1 MKYVE
6 GLRGCRSLNGK
17 GRWLPD
23 SKPYLLWT
31 ECLAE
36 SRFYVF
42 RLRRGRC
49 LVQHRRLWYDTQAAT
64 WTAHAANWQRARP
77 VFAFIRSIGRPAGQ
91 VRDFLFT
98 AIEHTRTRSARSAGR
113 CCRHQQDDRKEYGKQ
128 FVHAVFADTNE
139 NRIFRIVSYM
149 FPL

>member
-6 GLRGCRSLNGK
+6 GLRGFRSLNGK

-23 SKPYLLWT
+23 GKPYLLWT

-36 SRFYVF
+36 NRFYVF
-42 RLRRGRC
+42 SLRHGRC

-64 WTAHAANWQRARP
+64 WTAHAANWQWTRR

-91 VRDFLFT
+91 VCDFLFI
-98 AIEHTRTRSARSAGR
+98 AIEHTCARSARSAGR
-113 CCRHQQDDRKEYGKQ
+113 RRRHQQDDRKEYGKQ

-139 NRIFRIVSYM
+139 NRITRIDPYM
-149 FPL
+149 VPF